1 MDAARFLMACVLAS
15 AVMSGCTTTVQPPSS
30 SLAKVSTAELPA
42 ANSPFAQAENGA
54 GLGSSETSHDAE
66 MTMEDEISTKCL
78 AAWRTGLAGNLKEA
92 LAQLDVLA
100 QKYPHVP
107 TILSMQGQL
116 LDHFGKKKE
125 AVKYYRQAAVGREFS
140 TLNVYKLA
148 EDLRATKQDKEAITY
163 YRRLLECDPKFV
175 PGKIGLAKALLDMDK
190 KSVEAKKEL
199 EGALAIEPDNKDAQ
213 ALLHGIAN

>member
-1 MDAARFLMACVLAS
+1 
-15 AVMSGCTTTVQPPSS
+15 
-30 SLAKVSTAELPA
+30 
-42 ANSPFAQAENGA
+42 
-54 GLGSSETSHDAE
+54 